1 MRAFALLLLIG
12 RVANAQVAAGEPSP
26 SYAARPDAGGDVGIG
41 GRLAFGFATAD
52 KLSTAWVARFEDELM
67 LAEPHGSV
75 GPLAGF
81 TIGFDYWRAGH
92 GTWGTSL
99 PAQIILGYRAFG
111 MRIAG
116 GLGFDA
122 LLVDQ
127 VHGDTGFGLYAPLA
141 SASAGLDYK
150 GFSLLADIRVV
161 RRWQFGADD
170 FTQWMF
176 TLSVGAAEQRRPP
189 PGRAM

>member
-1 MRAFALLLLIG
+1 MMRTLALLLLIG
-12 RVANAQVAAGEPSP
+12 GAAHAQTAAKAPESDSDLGI
-26 SYAARPDAGGDVGIG
+26 AGH
-41 GRLAFGFATAD
+41 LAFGAATANG
-52 KLSTAWVARFEDELM
+52 LSTAWVARFEDELL

-81 TIGFDYWRAGH
+81 AIGYDYWRAGR

-99 PAQIILGYRAFG
+99 PVQMILGYRAYG
-111 MRIAG
+111 VRITG

-122 LLVDQ
+122 ILLDQ

-150 GFSLLADIRVV
+150 GFSLLADVRVV

-176 TLSVGAAEQRRPP
+176 TLSVGAAEQHRPP